1 MTTLIKGNVSQ
12 NKYPLATS
20 KLQLASIGL
29 FLECTFSALK
39 WIFFYAHMGY
49 ISPFYRLRFRWAQ
62 LRENTTID
70 AGFHEQ
76 ISHLSCSIF
85 LKKLIA
91 RIPIALN
98 YEVNRR
104 WIKLPQ
110 KNTLNL
116 SQADISQFFYNA
128 CYPAV
133 FSVVTQRSSCVTTL
147 KAAV

>member
-110 KNTLNL
+110 KKYTKPFR
-116 SQADISQFFYNA
+116 SGYFPVFYNA
-128 CYPAV
+128 CYTAV
-133 FSVVTQRSSCVTTL
+133 FGVVTQRSSCVTTL